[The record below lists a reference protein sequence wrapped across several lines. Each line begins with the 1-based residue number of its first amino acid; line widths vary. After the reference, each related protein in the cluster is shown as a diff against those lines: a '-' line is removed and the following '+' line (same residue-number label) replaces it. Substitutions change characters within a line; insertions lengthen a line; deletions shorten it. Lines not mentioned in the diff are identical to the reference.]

1 MAENVIPVAIAGAG
15 PTGIACAVELRNRGI
30 AAVCYDKGSLLDSL
44 YHFPEEM
51 RWFST
56 RDLLDIAGVPF
67 AVPEAHPTRLEAL
80 AYYRGIAEKFD
91 VRIEPESR
99 VESIVPGRPGGLLLT
114 LIGRKGLREV
124 AAPAAILA
132 TGFFHNPR
140 KLHVPGEDLSH
151 VHTRFVSAYPFH
163 GRDVAVVGGKNSA
176 AEAALD
182 LYRHGARVTLLVR
195 GAAISD
201 RVKYWIKPDLE
212 NRIRAGKIRALFE
225 TRVLEITRD
234 SVRVATPEGEE
245 SVPAEAVF
253 PLIGYEPD
261 FALFQRCGVG
271 LEGPQRVPSHDP
283 ETLESNVPN
292 LYLAGAILGGTEIGK
307 IFIENSRHHAATVA
321 SSIERR
327 LRLVTV

>member
-1 MAENVIPVAIAGAG
+1 VAENVIPVAIAGAG

-151 VHTRFVSAYPFH
+151 VIRASCPRIPSMAGGAKRAAAFAAFLLDELLADVGHAQWVFTVPKLLRPYFMHHPELLGPLCSAAWETVCDLMAETVCEKQGFRP
-163 GRDVAVVGGKNSA
+163 GMVAVVQTFGDQLNLHPHVHALVCAAPLLTAPPDRRRGKSNFLS
-176 AEAALD
+176 
-182 LYRHGARVTLLVR
+182 
-195 GAAISD
+195 
-201 RVKYWIKPDLE
+201 
-212 NRIRAGKIRALFE
+212 
-225 TRVLEITRD
+225 
-234 SVRVATPEGEE
+234 
-245 SVPAEAVF
+245 
-253 PLIGYEPD
+253 LIP
-261 FALFQRCGVG
+261 
-271 LEGPQRVPSHDP
+271 
-283 ETLESNVPN
+283 
-292 LYLAGAILGGTEIGK
+292 
-307 IFIENSRHHAATVA
+307 
-321 SSIERR
+321 
-327 LRLVTV
+327 